1 MMICLTLKLMER
13 QEGTV
18 GDADEGGG
26 DMEQQVGLVMPR
38 RKTKVPSA
46 VWKCAD
52 PVEGGARCMICRH
65 IIKFVSGSTSAI
77 LNHLLSLH
85 GNRVEVQKLRVDMK
99 RKKEMLLVRKGGII
113 KALFVN

>member
-52 PVEGGARCMICRH
+52 PVEGGAR
-65 IIKFVSGSTSAI
+65 
-77 LNHLLSLH
+77 
-85 GNRVEVQKLRVDMK
+85 
-99 RKKEMLLVRKGGII
+99 
-113 KALFVN
+113 

>member
-1 MMICLTLKLMER
+1 MER

-52 PVEGGARCMICRH
+52 PVEGGAR
-65 IIKFVSGSTSAI
+65 
-77 LNHLLSLH
+77 
-85 GNRVEVQKLRVDMK
+85 
-99 RKKEMLLVRKGGII
+99 
-113 KALFVN
+113 